1 MASDSEPLGEP
12 VRDEYEV
19 EIQEI
24 GFERLSVYH
33 YCKNRWKKIVIGV
46 LFGSIGLFILCTVL
60 GLGIRFVEEDEFA
73 QVTYSKFAV
82 VNTSTGIFRGIRNAG
97 ALSFLV
103 SFIGNSIF
111 LLCTLNF
118 ALII

>member
-24 GFERLSVYH
+24 GFERPDVFH
-33 YCKNRWKKIVIGV
+33 YCKSRWKKIAIG
-46 LFGSIGLFILCTVL
+46 LFFGSIGLFILCMVL

-73 QVTYSKFAV
+73 TLTYPNVALI
-82 VNTSTGIFRGIRNAG
+82 NTSTGAFRGISNAG
-97 ALSFLV
+97 AYSFLV
-103 SFIGNSIF
+103 GFTVI
-111 LLCTLNF
+111 LMLYTV
-118 ALII
+118 